1 MTKPIEVLSLL
12 NLFKLLFLRI
22 QIKRYYS
29 FKVKHHDMYYGLMPS
44 KEENIFKANVLTVF
58 PNRDQLGRRILLLE
72 LGSEL
77 ECLYLVL

>member
-1 MTKPIEVLSLL
+1 MLTYLEFSLL
-12 NLFKLLFLRI
+12 TKHKISSFGN

-29 FKVKHHDMYYGLMPS
+29 FKVKHNDMYYGLMPS

-77 ECLYLVL
+77 TEVDY

>member
-1 MTKPIEVLSLL
+1 MHSFNHKISSFG
-12 NLFKLLFLRI
+12 N

-29 FKVKHHDMYYGLMPS
+29 FKVKHNDMYYGLMPS

-77 ECLYLVL
+77 TKVDY